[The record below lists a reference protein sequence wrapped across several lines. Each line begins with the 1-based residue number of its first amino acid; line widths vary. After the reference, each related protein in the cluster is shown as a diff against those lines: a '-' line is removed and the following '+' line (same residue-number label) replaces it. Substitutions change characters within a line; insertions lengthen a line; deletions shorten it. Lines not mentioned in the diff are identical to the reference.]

1 MPNDVIRG
9 AIKIDNFLQ
18 DKCFTSW
25 KDFVLALPQMLTVE
39 VPTSVT
45 NVTVGTVQPGD
56 DEKDNLWIRRDN
68 SGSFLGMYIFAAGS
82 WKQIFPVPNEIF
94 YVYGDSRQPPPGY
107 SFVEDVTT
115 FSVDELNKMR
125 LIWHVGGTVPT
136 TWYSTYHCVYV
147 GF

>member
-1 MPNDVIRG
+1 MPNDVLRG
-9 AIKIDNFLQ
+9 AIKIDNFLEG
-18 DKCFTSW
+18 KCFTSW
-25 KDFVLALPQMLTVE
+25 KDFVLALPQMLSVE

-68 SGSFLGMYIFAAGS
+68 SGSFLGMYTFAAGS

-94 YVYGDSRQPPPGY
+94 YVYGDSRNPPAGY

-115 FSVDELNKMR
+115 FSADELTKMR
-125 LIWHVGGTVPT
+125 QIWHLGGSSP
-136 TWYSTYHCVYV
+136 TWYSTFHIVYV